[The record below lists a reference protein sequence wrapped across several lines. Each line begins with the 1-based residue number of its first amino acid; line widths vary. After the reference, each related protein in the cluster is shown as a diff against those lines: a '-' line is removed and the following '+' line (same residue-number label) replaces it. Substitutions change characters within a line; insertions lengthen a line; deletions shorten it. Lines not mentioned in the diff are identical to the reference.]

1 VWRRVLDVNDR
12 SLREIDVTIDARHN
26 LKYQT
31 GFDITAASE
40 LMAIFCLANNQNELE
55 ERINKIIVAY
65 TKNKKPIYVKDL
77 NITGAIL
84 KILQNA
90 L

>member
-1 VWRRVLDVNDR
+1 MDVNDR
-12 SLREIDVTIDARHN
+12 SLRTLDININSAKN
-26 LKYQT
+26 IKYQT

-40 LMAIFCLANNQNELE
+40 LMAIFCLANDEKELRN
-55 ERINKIIVAY
+55 RINNIIVAY

-77 NITGAIL
+77 CITGAIM
-84 KILQNA
+84 KILHNA

>member
-1 VWRRVLDVNDR
+1 
-12 SLREIDVTIDARHN
+12 VTIDSKHN
-26 LKYQT
+26 IEYQT

-40 LMAIFCLANNQNELE
+40 LMAIFCLANGQNELE
-55 ERINKIIVAY
+55 DRINKIIVAY
-65 TKNKKPIYVKDL
+65 TKETKPIYVKDL
-77 NITGAIL
+77 QITGAII

>member
-1 VWRRVLDVNDR
+1 VLDVNDR
-12 SLREIDVTIDARHN
+12 ALRQIEITIDSKRN
-26 LKYQT
+26 IKYQT

-40 LMAIFCLANNQNELE
+40 LMAIFCLANSQKELE
-55 ERINKIIVAY
+55 ERISKIVVAY
-65 TKNKKPIYVKDL
+65 SKTNKPIYVKDL
-77 NITGAIL
+77 NIVGAII